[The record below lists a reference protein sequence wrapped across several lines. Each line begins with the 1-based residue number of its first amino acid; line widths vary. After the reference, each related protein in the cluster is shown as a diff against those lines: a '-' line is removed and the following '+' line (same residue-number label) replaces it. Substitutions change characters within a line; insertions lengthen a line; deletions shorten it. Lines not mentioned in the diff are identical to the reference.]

1 MTATAHAPAAPPLDT
16 ALERLLKRMR
26 LPYMRKAAPE
36 LLATAKTQRWDP
48 PRCSKRFWSKRFP
61 DGTAP
66 R

>member
-16 ALERLLKRMR
+16 ELERLLKRMR

-48 PRCSKRFWSKRFP
+48 TEVLT
-61 DGTAP
+61 GAP
-66 R
+66 SLCR